1 MHDFLKKPLRLHNT
15 IQHYKWGS
23 TLPNAYIPQL
33 LGINREQNTNYA
45 ELWIGSHP
53 SAPSKINIED
63 DLVSLN
69 DLIHRFPEFILGKSV
84 ANQFNNKLPFLFKV
98 LSAAEALSIQTH
110 PSKGQADLLHK
121 TDRKHYPDTNHKP
134 EMAIALDSLTAL
146 AGFATYY
153 QCHKTVLQ
161 YPEISDFLGRDALSD
176 LFPLR
181 KLSRKQQ
188 SEQLRQMYQTFI
200 HLTQTKPGLYQR
212 SVNALAKRL
221 RSKQTHRSLRENLFL
236 DSQEKYGSADV
247 GLFSLFLLRMITLK
261 AGEAI
266 AISPG
271 IPHAYIKGNII
282 ECMANSD
289 NVVRAGLTKKFQDT
303 RTLMTILDYTPNPVQ
318 IISPVRTG
326 KEFEYPVFTP
336 EFKISR
342 VELTGDSQIFNTAN
356 QIEIFLII
364 NGDGILSWNFN
375 ENKEKISKGHSY
387 IVPGILDNY
396 TISARSP
403 MILFRVQVPRF

>member
-1 MHDFLKKPLRLHNT
+1 MHNFLKKPLRLHNP

-33 LGINREQNTNYA
+33 LGIDGEKNTNYA

-69 DLIHRFPEFILGKSV
+69 DLIHRFPEVILGKGV
-84 ANQFNNKLPFLFKV
+84 VGRFNNKLPFLLKV

-110 PSKGQADLLHK
+110 PSKGQADLLYK
-121 TDRKHYPDTNHKP
+121 TDRQHYPDTNHKP

-153 QCHKTVLQ
+153 QCYKTVLQ
-161 YPEISDFLGRDALSD
+161 YPEISGFFGRDALSD

-188 SEQLRQMYQTFI
+188 SEQLHQMYQTFI

-221 RSKQTHRSLRENLFL
+221 RSIKIRRSLKENLFL
-236 DSQEKYGSADV
+236 DSLEKYGSSDV
-247 GLFSLFLLRMITLK
+247 GLFSLFLLRIVTLK
-261 AGEAI
+261 TGEAI

-303 RTLMTILDYTPNPVQ
+303 RTLMTILDYTPNSVQ
-318 IISPVRTG
+318 LILPTRINN
-326 KEFEYPVFTP
+326 EYEYPVFTS

-342 VELTGDSQIFNTAN
+342 VELISNSQIFNTAN

-375 ENKEKISKGHSY
+375 ENKEKISKGQSFV
-387 IVPGILDNY
+387 IPGILDNY
-396 TISARSP
+396 TVSPRSP
-403 MILFRVQVPRF
+403 MTMFRVQIP

>member
-1 MHDFLKKPLRLHNT
+1 MHDILKKPFRLYNT

-23 TLPNAYIPQL
+23 TLPDAFIPQL
-33 LGINREQNTNYA
+33 LGIDGEKNTNYA

-53 SAPSKINIED
+53 NAPSKIKIED

-69 DLIHRFPEFILGKSV
+69 DLIHRFPDLILGKYV
-84 ANQFNNKLPFLFKV
+84 ADRFNNKLPFLFKV
-98 LSAAEALSIQTH
+98 LSAAEALSIQAH
-110 PSKGQADLLHK
+110 PSKGQAELLHK
-121 TDRKHYPDTNHKP
+121 TDPQHYPDTNHKP
-134 EMAIALDSLTAL
+134 EIAIALDSLTAL

-153 QCHKTVLQ
+153 QCHKTVLR
-161 YPEISDFLGRDALSD
+161 YPEITGFLGRDALSD

-188 SEQLRQMYQTFI
+188 SEKLRQMYQTFI

-221 RSKQTHRSLRENLFL
+221 RSQQIRRSSRENLFL
-236 DSQEKYGSADV
+236 DTLKKYGSSDV
-247 GLFSLFLLRMITLK
+247 GLFSLFLLRMIRLK

-266 AISPG
+266 AITPG
-271 IPHAYIKGNII
+271 IPHAYVQGNII

-318 IISPVRTG
+318 IIKPIQS
-326 KEFEYPVFTP
+326 ENEYNYPVFTS

-342 VELTGDSQIFNTAN
+342 LELASGSQILNTTN
-356 QIEIFLII
+356 QLEIFLII
-364 NGDGILSWNFN
+364 NGFGILSWDYN
-375 ENKEKISKGHSY
+375 ENKEKISKGQSY

-396 TISARSP
+396 TITSRSP
-403 MILFRVQVPRF
+403 MTIFRVQIP

>member
-1 MHDFLKKPLRLHNT
+1 MHDILKKPFRLHNT
-15 IQHYKWGS
+15 IQHYKWGP
-23 TLPNAYIPQL
+23 TPPDAFIPQL
-33 LGINREQNTNYA
+33 LGIDGEKNTNYA
-45 ELWIGSHP
+45 ELWIGAHP
-53 SAPSKINIED
+53 SAPSKIKIED
-63 DLVSLN
+63 DLVPLN
-69 DLIHRFPEFILGKSV
+69 DLIHRFPDLILGKYV
-84 ANQFNNKLPFLFKV
+84 AGRFNNSLPFLFKV
-98 LSAAEALSIQTH
+98 LSAAEVLSIQTH
-110 PSKGQADLLHK
+110 PTKGQAELLHK
-121 TDRKHYPDTNHKP
+121 TEPRHYPDTNHKP
-134 EMAIALDSLTAL
+134 EIAIALDSLTAL

-153 QCHKTVLQ
+153 QCHKTVLH
-161 YPEISDFLGRDALSD
+161 YPEIAGFLGRDALSD

-212 SVNALAKRL
+212 SVNALARRL
-221 RSKQTHRSLRENLFL
+221 RSKQLRRSRRENLFL
-236 DSQEKYGSADV
+236 DALEKYGSSDV

-303 RTLMTILDYTPNPVQ
+303 HTLMTILDYTPNPIQ
-318 IISPVRTG
+318 IISPVQTDNG
-326 KEFEYPVFTP
+326 YEYPVFTP

-342 VELTGDSQIFNTAN
+342 SELAKGSQTYQTGK
-356 QIEIFLII
+356 QIEIILVTKGAGTLKWNSVKQSEII
-364 NGDGILSWNFN
+364 
-375 ENKEKISKGHSY
+375 KKGYSF
-387 IVPGILDNY
+387 IIPGILDNY
-396 TISARSP
+396 TIHSEKP
-403 MILFRVQVPRF
+403 MTIFRVQIPLF